1 MVPAG
6 QDPPA
11 SSDPPGVPNLTI
23 VREAQASDVPA
34 LLEMFAEL
42 AEFEELTHELRAT
55 EKQLSEALFGPH
67 PAAEALI
74 ADRSR
79 EARAFGAGR
88 FGDASGASVSSI
100 GPRFGHQDSHQAIGY
115 ALYFPTFSSFLA
127 TKGIWLEDLF
137 VRPAHRRAGV
147 GRALLAAVAER
158 LRERGGARLE
168 WAALDWN
175 EPALSFYRVL
185 GARTMPEWI
194 THRLVGEDL
203 DRLASEHPRR

>member
-1 MVPAG
+1 MAPAE
-6 QDPPA
+6 QDPL
-11 SSDPPGVPNLTI
+11 GVPDPTI
-23 VREAQASDVPA
+23 VREAHRGDVPA

-42 AEFEELTHELRAT
+42 AEFEELTHELHAT

-74 ADRSR
+74 AEQR
-79 EARAFGAGR
+79 G
-88 FGDASGASVSSI
+88 
-100 GPRFGHQDSHQAIGY
+100 SHAAIGY

-127 TKGIWLEDLF
+127 STGIWLEDLF
-137 VRPAHRRAGV
+137 VRPTHRRAGV
-147 GRALLAAVAER
+147 GRALLAAVAAR

-203 DRLASEHPRR
+203 VRLAGEHPRR

>member
-6 QDPPA
+6 QDPPP
-11 SSDPPGVPNLTI
+11 SPNLPARHPPASDDPGGAPPDGGVAQDSTI
-23 VREAQASDVPA
+23 VREAHPGDVPA

-55 EKQLSEALFGPH
+55 EKQLNEALFGPH
-67 PAAEALI
+67 PAAQALI
-74 ADRSR
+74 AERRD
-79 EARAFGAGR
+79 
-88 FGDASGASVSSI
+88 
-100 GPRFGHQDSHQAIGY
+100 PHQAIGY

-127 TKGIWLEDLF
+127 TTGIWLEDLF

-147 GRALLAAVAER
+147 GRALLAAVAAR
-158 LRERGGARLE
+158 LREGGGARLE

-203 DRLASEHPRR
+203 ERLASEHPRR